1 MRKYSVFGLYV
12 ITINGQKFIC
22 ESIIYKKKYREVLTG
37 RKIDLKVEYKVER
50 LSNYYP
56 LLERMNYTTREPLIL
71 TKEDILDKY
80 IDINTQKIDNPSC
93 QEKTKTMQMK
103 SNSQSQ

>member
-22 ESIIYKKKYREVLTG
+22 EIIAYKRKYREILTG
-37 RKIDLKVEYKVER
+37 RKIDLKAEYKVES
-50 LSNYYP
+50 LSNYYS

-71 TKEDILDKY
+71 TKEAILDKY
-80 IDINTQKIDNPSC
+80 IDINRQKIDNPSC
-93 QEKTKTMQMK
+93 QEKTKTIQMK
-103 SNSQSQ
+103 SDPLSH